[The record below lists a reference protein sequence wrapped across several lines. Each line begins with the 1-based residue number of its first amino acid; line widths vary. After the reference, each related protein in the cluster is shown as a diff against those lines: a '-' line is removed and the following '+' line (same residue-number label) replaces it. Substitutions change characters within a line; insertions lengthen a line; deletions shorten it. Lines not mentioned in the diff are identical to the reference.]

1 VRRDSAAGRVV
12 GSPPP
17 EAIRSRLASLSTHA
31 SSRFILTTAIALVVT
46 CVTALAQGPT
56 YQLGRS
62 PSPDEIK
69 ARDIAISP
77 DGKELPPGRGTAVEG
92 AAIYNQK
99 CSACHGPN
107 ATGSALH
114 RGLVPLGNAKPV
126 KIPFSL
132 VPYATTV
139 WDFINRAMPQTRP
152 GSLTPDEVYAVT
164 AYVLYRNDVIKETDV
179 LDATSLPKVRM
190 PNRDN
195 FLPMQPEWS
204 AKAKRPFGYYP

>member
-1 VRRDSAAGRVV
+1 MYSFKTRC
-12 GSPPP
+12 
-17 EAIRSRLASLSTHA
+17 SRLLTAALALS
-31 SSRFILTTAIALVVT
+31 
-46 CVTALAQGPT
+46 CVTTLAQSPT
-56 YQLGRS
+56 YQLGRT
-62 PSPDEIK
+62 PSPEEIK

-92 AAIYNQK
+92 ATTYTQK
-99 CSACHGPN
+99 CAACHGPN

-179 LDATSLPKVRM
+179 LDATTLPKVRM

-195 FLPMQPEWS
+195 FLPAQPEWN

>member
-1 VRRDSAAGRVV
+1 MDSFKTLCSRRVRLRVASAARRDLPHVLLAAAL
-12 GSPPP
+12 
-17 EAIRSRLASLSTHA
+17 AILASV
-31 SSRFILTTAIALVVT
+31 TT
-46 CVTALAQGPT
+46 LAQGPT
-56 YQLGRS
+56 YQLGRT
-62 PSPDEIK
+62 PTAEEIK
-69 ARDIAISP
+69 ARDIAVSP
-77 DGKELPPGRGTAVEG
+77 EGKELPPGRGTAVEG
-92 AAIYNQK
+92 AAVYTQK
-99 CSACHGPN
+99 CAACHGPN

-126 KIPFSL
+126 KIGFSL

-195 FLPMQPEWS
+195 FLPAQLEWNP
-204 AKAKRPFGYYP
+204 KAKRPFGYYP

>member
-1 VRRDSAAGRVV
+1 MASVARPHPPYILLAA
-12 GSPPP
+12 
-17 EAIRSRLASLSTHA
+17 ALAFLAS
-31 SSRFILTTAIALVVT
+31 
-46 CVTALAQGPT
+46 VTALAQGPT

-62 PSPDEIK
+62 PSPEEIK
-69 ARDIAISP
+69 SRDIAISP
-77 DGKELPPGRGTAVEG
+77 EGKELPPGRGTAVEG
-92 AAIYNQK
+92 AAVYTQK
-99 CSACHGPN
+99 CAACHGPN

-139 WDFINRAMPQTRP
+139 WDFINRAMPQTKP

-195 FLPMQPEWS
+195 FLPVQPEWN

>member
-1 VRRDSAAGRVV
+1 MDASRTRCCRRRVLIAV
-12 GSPPP
+12 AVAL
-17 EAIRSRLASLSTHA
+17 AILASVAAH
-31 SSRFILTTAIALVVT
+31 
-46 CVTALAQGPT
+46 AQGPT
-56 YQLGRS
+56 YGLGRV
-62 PSPDEIK
+62 PGPEEVK

-77 DGKELPPGRGTAVEG
+77 EGKELPPGRGTAVEG
-92 AAIYNQK
+92 AAVYTQK
-99 CSACHGPN
+99 CAACHGPN

-164 AYVLYRNDVIKETDV
+164 AYVLYRNDVIKESDV

-195 FLPMQPEWS
+195 FLPAQPEWNP
-204 AKAKRPFGYYP
+204 KAKRPFGYYP

>member
-1 VRRDSAAGRVV
+1 MDSFRTRCSRRRDPPYILLAAGL
-12 GSPPP
+12 
-17 EAIRSRLASLSTHA
+17 AILASV
-31 SSRFILTTAIALVVT
+31 TT
-46 CVTALAQGPT
+46 LAQGPT
-56 YQLGRS
+56 YQLGRT
-62 PSPDEIK
+62 PSPEEIK

-77 DGKELPPGRGTAVEG
+77 EGRELPPGRGTAIEG
-92 AAIYNQK
+92 AAVYTQK
-99 CSACHGPN
+99 CAACHGPN

-164 AYVLYRNDVIKETDV
+164 AYVLYRNEVIKETDV
-179 LDATSLPKVRM
+179 LDAMSLPKVRM

-195 FLPMQPEWS
+195 FLPAQPDWNP
-204 AKAKRPFGYYP
+204 KAKRPFGYYP

>member
-1 VRRDSAAGRVV
+1 MDSFRTRCSKRRVLLTAT
-12 GSPPP
+12 
-17 EAIRSRLASLSTHA
+17 LALS
-31 SSRFILTTAIALVVT
+31 T

-56 YQLGRS
+56 YQLGRT
-62 PSPDEIK
+62 PSAEEIK

-92 AAIYNQK
+92 AAVYMQK
-99 CSACHGPN
+99 CAACDGPN
-107 ATGSALH
+107 ASGSALH
-114 RGLVPLGNAKPV
+114 RGLIPLGNAKPV

-139 WDFINRAMPQTRP
+139 WDFINRAMPQSAP
-152 GSLTPDEVYAVT
+152 GSLKPDEVYAVT
-164 AYVLYRNDVIKETDV
+164 AYVLFRNDVIKETDV

-195 FLPMQPEWS
+195 FLPAQPQWNP
-204 AKAKRPFGYYP
+204 KAKRPFGYYP